1 MKQDRIVPLHLTDI
15 KESDEHQPT
24 LCSSVDNSFI
34 RCILEKLYVFV
45 LSEKKKY
52 NLKKKMFGDLAQQL
66 NATDIE
72 CKFSSD
78 NYPDEIVY
86 KSNTYLPSTRKK
98 IKTMRGFV
106 KFYSYLELKLIF
118 KLIKPAYKHFA
129 ILEAKGNLLLMDY
142 PTDYILPVIHAS
154 QYGENFTFVSIVM
167 GQDLRET
174 SNLERRK
181 NIKPKFENIMQLFTC
196 MVKGLYYLDSLHLV
210 YSDLK
215 LENIVKDEESYRII
229 DFDSL
234 KVANESGIVNTY
246 FGTPGMKSLQ
256 RLHQDISSISHDIWS
271 LSIVIYEYI
280 TKATSPWNKIG
291 DFTQKLQKRA
301 VKNIRFATK
310 HWIKSQRRKIIRLFL
325 RMNEYDD
332 KKRITIG
339 ELMQEI

>member
-1 MKQDRIVPLHLTDI
+1 
-15 KESDEHQPT
+15 
-24 LCSSVDNSFI
+24 
-34 RCILEKLYVFV
+34 
-45 LSEKKKY
+45 
-52 NLKKKMFGDLAQQL
+52 MFSDLAQQL
-66 NATDIE
+66 NTTDIK
-72 CKFSSD
+72 CKFSTND
-78 NYPDEIVY
+78 YPDEIVY
-86 KSNTYLPSTRKK
+86 NSNTYMPNTTKKK

-106 KFYSYLELKLIF
+106 KFYSHLESESESELIF
-118 KLIKPAYKHFA
+118 KLIRPAYKHFA

-154 QYGENFTFVSIVM
+154 QHGKFFIFISIAM
-167 GQDLRET
+167 GQDLCFI
-174 SNLERRK
+174 SDLEK
-181 NIKPKFENIMQLFTC
+181 QEKIKPDFENIMQLFTC
-196 MVKGLYYLDSLHLV
+196 MVKALYYLDGLHLV

-234 KVANESGIVNTY
+234 KVANEDGKVGTY

-256 RLHQDISSISHDIWS
+256 RLRKDISSISHDIWS

-280 TKATSPWNKIG
+280 TKATSPWNKIP
-291 DFTQKLQKRA
+291 DFTQKVQKRT

-310 HWIKSQRRKIIRLFL
+310 HWTKSQRRKIIRLFL
-325 RMNEYDD
+325 RMNEYED